1 MMKLKTLLNHKYFYY
16 FAVFLMIV
24 NVLGYVSL
32 GSIECVLVFGGAA
45 YAANHFTKNRA
56 LDIFIGLFASNV
68 LFGCGRVR
76 EGMKGGAEKVRE
88 GAAEMMKEAMENGDG
103 EAANSAA
110 AIHEE
115 CDDACKKKKAAAA
128 AAAAAAAQ

>member
-1 MMKLKTLLNHKYFYY
+1 MMNLKTLLNHKYFYY
-16 FAVFLMIV
+16 FSVFLMIV
-24 NVLGYVSL
+24 NVLGYVSI

-76 EGMKGGAEKVRE
+76 EGMKGGTEKVRG
-88 GAAEMMKEAMENGDG
+88 GAVAMMKEALDKGDG
-103 EAANSAA
+103 KKADSAA

-115 CDDACKKKKAAAA
+115 ADECDEECKKKKAAASMS
-128 AAAAAAAQ
+128 Q